1 MHLLQ
6 EMVYILSVFTISNV
20 WNKKSIQERFISIYV
35 SYSSCSFTSWYET
48 NIYWLGQ
55 NKEHLWTQSQE
66 YLQSTKGAQ
75 FSQKMSP

>member
-6 EMVYILSVFTISNV
+6 EMVYIPSVFTISNV

-66 YLQSTKGAQ
+66 YLQSTKVAQ

>member
-6 EMVYILSVFTISNV
+6 EMVYIPSVFTISNV

-66 YLQSTKGAQ
+66 YLQSTKRAQ